1 MLIRTERSR
10 SMGVVVLVQGQIIG
24 YGQLTLWART
34 AEISD
39 LSVHESWQSKGIG
52 TRLIFHLLEAARRY
66 RKVVEIG
73 AAQGNPR
80 ALALY
85 RRLGFRDDRVI
96 TLKTDNGDEPIV
108 YLTFD
113 LTSSGSHT
121 GDPSPSF

>member
-1 MLIRTERSR
+1 MLFRAERSR
-10 SMGVVVLVQGQIIG
+10 GMGVVVLIEGQLIG

-39 LSVHESWQSKGIG
+39 LSVHESWRNKGIG

-66 RKVVEIG
+66 RKVAEIG
-73 AAQGNPR
+73 AAQSNPH

-96 TLKTDNGDEPIV
+96 TLNTDNGSEPIV
-108 YLTFD
+108 YLTLD
-113 LTSSGSHT
+113 LTS
-121 GDPSPSF
+121 